1 MTIAEISRKVV
12 IASDVIDFVYSQ
24 ATNELA
30 RKLENYAESSSG
42 ISSGASS
49 PTNTNK
55 PIKGGRFAGV
65 WSRFKHNSLQR
76 RLFH

>member
-1 MTIAEISRKVV
+1 MTEMTSRGKV
-12 IASDVIDFVYSQ
+12 
-24 ATNELA
+24 
-30 RKLENYAESSSG
+30 ENYADSSSG

-55 PIKGGRFAGV
+55 HKGRFSNV
-65 WSRFKHNSLQR
+65 WSRLKSNSIQR